1 MILVTSAA
9 GGVGRP
15 LVRQLVADGHTVRAF
30 VKNEDQAR
38 RSRADGAS
46 ETVIGD
52 LGRPGDL
59 EHALSGASQIYHA
72 APTQLIDELPV
83 AERLINAARGGRLD
97 QIVFHSVI
105 HPDIAE
111 LPHHRQKLEVENIL
125 RESGLPVT
133 VLRPSHYMQ
142 NVLDFWDF
150 FGAGLLPY
158 PTSPEIPM
166 GVVDVEDI
174 AAAAANVLASPAEH
188 IGTTYD
194 LSTVELTRHD
204 MARIWSRVL
213 GHPMVAVRIPP
224 QALENPLAAVAPF
237 GSAIAKSLLS
247 SRLRSLPHVLRGLVA
262 APNARGF
269 RSWSPEAQDTYV
281 QMMTYYDVHGL
292 PAGNFDDLPKVLPR
306 KPTDYEQFARRTA
319 VAHGVATP

>member
-15 LVRQLVADGHTVRAF
+15 LVRQLAADGHAVRAF

-46 ETVIGD
+46 DIVIGD
-52 LGRPGDL
+52 LRRPGDL
-59 EHALSGASQIYHA
+59 ENALRGARQIYHA
-72 APTQLIDELPV
+72 APTQLVDEKPV
-83 AERLINAARGGRLD
+83 AERLIAAAEHEQLD

-111 LPHHRQKLEVENIL
+111 LPHHRQKLEVEGL
-125 RESGLPVT
+125 LGDSGLPVT

-158 PTSPEIPM
+158 PTSPDSRM

-174 AAAAANVLASPAEH
+174 AAAAANVLINPTGH
-188 IGTTYD
+188 IGKTYD

-213 GHPMVAVRIPP
+213 GHPMTAVRIPP
-224 QALENPLAAVAPF
+224 QALENPLTAVGPF
-237 GSAIAKSLLS
+237 GSAMARSLLS
-247 SRLRSLPHVLRGLVA
+247 TRMRSLPHIVRGLRA
-262 APNARGF
+262 APNTRGF
-269 RSWSPEAQDTYV
+269 RSWSSDAQDTYV
-281 QMMTYYDVHGL
+281 RMMTYYDVHGL
-292 PAGNFDDLPKVLPR
+292 PAGDFDDLPKVLSR
-306 KPTDYEQFARRTA
+306 RAIDYEQFARRSA
-319 VAHGVATP
+319 AARGVTVR

>member
-15 LVRQLVADGHTVRAF
+15 LVRQLVANGHDVRAF

-38 RSRADGAS
+38 RSREDGAT

-52 LGRPGDL
+52 LNRHGDL
-59 EHALSGASQIYHA
+59 EKALRGARQIYHA
-72 APTQLIDELPV
+72 APTQLVNELPV
-83 AERLINAARGGRLD
+83 AERLVAAAKVEQLD
-97 QIVFHSVI
+97 QVVFHSVI
-105 HPDIAE
+105 HPDIAA
-111 LPHHRQKLEVENIL
+111 LPHHRQKLAVEAML
-125 RESGLPVT
+125 RDSGLPVT

-150 FGAGLLPY
+150 FGSGLLPY
-158 PTSPEIPM
+158 PTSPEIRM

-174 AAAAANVLASPAEH
+174 AAAAANVLVAPEEH
-188 IGTTYD
+188 IGNTYD

-213 GHPMVAVRIPP
+213 GHPMTAVRIPP
-224 QALENPLAAVAPF
+224 SALKNPLVAVAPF
-237 GSAIAKSLLS
+237 GSALAQSLLS
-247 SRLRSLPHVLRGLVA
+247 TRLRSLPCIVRGLRT
-262 APNARGF
+262 APNTRGF
-269 RSWSPEAQDTYV
+269 RGWPADAQDTYL

-292 PAGNFDDLPKVLPR
+292 PAGALDDLPKVLGR
-306 KPTDYEQFARRTA
+306 QPTDYEQFARRIA
-319 VAHGVATP
+319 AQRGVGAS